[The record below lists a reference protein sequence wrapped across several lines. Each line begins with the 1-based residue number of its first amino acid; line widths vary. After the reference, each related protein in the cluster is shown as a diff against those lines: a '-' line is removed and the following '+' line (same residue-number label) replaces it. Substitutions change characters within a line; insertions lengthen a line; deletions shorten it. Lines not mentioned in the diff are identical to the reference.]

1 MFSII
6 SIKFK
11 LWYNKVFTKFC
22 EFKQIQR
29 ELINHYLQGL
39 GIKDSIQ
46 DIVEENWICQVIMF
60 DWVYLKYDVLK
71 AVAEG
76 GSKRIGGVSGRG
88 PVENNRS
95 VWRLHLLADTIPLCI
110 RRDLQINTSINFPMS
125 CSNIWTVK

>member
-88 PVENNRS
+88 SVENNRS